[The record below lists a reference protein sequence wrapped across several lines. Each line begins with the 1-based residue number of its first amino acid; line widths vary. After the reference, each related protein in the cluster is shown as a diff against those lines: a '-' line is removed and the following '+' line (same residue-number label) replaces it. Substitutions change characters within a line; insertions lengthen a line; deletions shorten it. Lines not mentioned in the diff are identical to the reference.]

1 MQCRA
6 TNSGEIGRTHCSV
19 LSGIGGF
26 SDYLSCSSAPIQGI
40 YQCSGTVFLP
50 VLLPRGDHEL
60 ILRLMQVM
68 QCTTAGLTCWLT
80 GSYSAITT
88 APGSPASAGRPD
100 WYKQIRM
107 STSIMLV
114 SIPGVKCTQIV
125 VWS

>member
-60 ILRLMQVM
+60 ILRLMQ
-68 QCTTAGLTCWLT
+68 THHKHR
-80 GSYSAITT
+80 
-88 APGSPASAGRPD
+88 PGMSGYGISHYPD
-100 WYKQIRM
+100 N
-107 STSIMLV
+107 
-114 SIPGVKCTQIV
+114 GADNG
-125 VWS
+125 